1 MRLAGLPGAFIVWND
16 GNSSSLAAEPSAA
29 AVINGGMISLLHRLG
44 AQIAPEFEQ
53 TVTAALNVVL
63 ILALAWAGWKVCT
76 HLLRVARERMVARSA
91 GADAVNRIET
101 MTQVLRYAAS
111 ALVVIVSGMLTLD
124 QLGIAIG
131 PLVATAGVAG
141 VAVGLGLQSL
151 MKDYF
156 AGVVLL
162 IEDQIRKGDV
172 IEAAGKAGLVE
183 EMTLRYVRVRDYD
196 GNVHFIPN
204 GAITTVTNLSRE
216 YAYAVVDAG
225 IAYRADIDRAFDV
238 MREVA
243 GEMRA
248 DGAFSWRIREDLEI
262 AGVERWENSA
272 VVLRARLKVAPLEQ
286 WNVKREFLKRLK
298 YAFDAAGIEIPY
310 PHLTVYAGNT
320 GVRAQ
325 EPFVGAERRR

>member
-1 MRLAGLPGAFIVWND
+1 
-16 GNSSSLAAEPSAA
+16 
-29 AVINGGMISLLHRLG
+29 MISILHRFG
-44 AQIAPEFEQ
+44 AQIAPEFEEML
-53 TVTAALNVVL
+53 TAALHVALV
-63 ILALAWAGWKVCT
+63 LALAWAGWRLCT
-76 HLLRVARERMVARSA
+76 RLLQLARDRMVARST
-91 GADAVNRIET
+91 GTDAANRIET
-101 MTQVLRYAAS
+101 MTQVLRYAVA
-111 ALVVIVSGMLTLD
+111 ALVLVVAGMLTLD
-124 QLGIAIG
+124 QLGIAIA

-141 VAVGLGLQSL
+141 VAIGLGLQSL

-216 YAYAVVDAG
+216 YAYAVIDAG
-225 IAYRADIDRAFDV
+225 IAYRADIDRAFGV

-243 GEMRA
+243 SQMRA
-248 DGAFSWRIREDLEI
+248 DASFSWRIREDLEI

-286 WNVKREFLKRLK
+286 WNVKREFLRRLK

-310 PHLTVYAGNT
+310 PHLTVYAGNARAGAMGGSSMRNVT
-320 GVRAQ
+320 GHD
-325 EPFVGAERRR
+325 

>member
-1 MRLAGLPGAFIVWND
+1 
-16 GNSSSLAAEPSAA
+16 
-29 AVINGGMISLLHRLG
+29 MISLLQRFG
-44 AQIAPEFEQ
+44 ARIAPEFEQ
-53 TVTAALNVVL
+53 TVTAILHVAL
-63 ILALAWAGWKVCT
+63 ILVLAWLGWKVCS
-76 HLLRVARERMVARSA
+76 HVLRLARERMVARST
-91 GADAVNRIET
+91 GGDAANRIET
-101 MTQVLRYAAS
+101 MTQVLRYAA
-111 ALVVIVSGMLTLD
+111 AVLILVVAGMLTLD
-124 QLGIAIG
+124 QLGIAIA

-172 IEAAGKAGLVE
+172 IEAGGKAGLVE

-216 YAYAVVDAG
+216 YAYAVIDAG
-225 IAYRADIDRAFDV
+225 IAYRADIDRAFGV

-243 GEMRA
+243 SQMRA
-248 DGAFSWRIREDLEI
+248 ADAFSWRIREDLEI

-272 VVLRARLKVAPLEQ
+272 VVLRARMKVVPLEQ
-286 WNVKREFLKRLK
+286 WNVKREFLRRLK
-298 YAFDAAGIEIPY
+298 YAFDAAGVEIPY
-310 PHLTVYAGNT
+310 PHLTVYAGNSLVR
-320 GVRAQ
+320 GVGGSSMRNVA
-325 EPFVGAERRR
+325 ARD

>member
-1 MRLAGLPGAFIVWND
+1 V
-16 GNSSSLAAEPSAA
+16 
-29 AVINGGMISLLHRLG
+29 
-44 AQIAPEFEQ
+44 
-53 TVTAALNVVL
+53 
-63 ILALAWAGWKVCT
+63 LAWAGWKVCI

-111 ALVVIVSGMLTLD
+111 ALIVIVAGMLTLD
-124 QLGIAIG
+124 QMGIAIG

-225 IAYRADIDRAFDV
+225 IAYHADIHRAFEV

-248 DGAFSWRIREDLEI
+248 DSAFSWRIREDLEI

-272 VVLRARLKVAPLEQ
+272 IVLRARLKVAPLEQ

-310 PHLTVYAGNT
+310 PHLTVYAGNA
-320 GVRAQ
+320 RARGG
-325 EPFVGAERRR
+325 EPFVGAERRG

>member
-1 MRLAGLPGAFIVWND
+1 
-16 GNSSSLAAEPSAA
+16 
-29 AVINGGMISLLHRLG
+29 MISLLHRFG

-53 TVTAALNVVL
+53 TVAAAMHVALVVVL
-63 ILALAWAGWKVCT
+63 AWVGWWLCT
-76 HLLRVARERMVARSA
+76 HLLRLARERMVARSA
-91 GADAVNRIET
+91 GADAANRIET
-101 MTQVLRYAAS
+101 MTQVLRYAA
-111 ALVVIVSGMLTLD
+111 AALILVVAGMLTLD
-124 QLGIAIG
+124 QVGIAIG

-141 VAVGLGLQSL
+141 VAIGLGLQSL

-162 IEDQIRKGDV
+162 IEDQIRRGDV
-172 IEAAGKAGLVE
+172 IEAVGKAGLVE

-204 GAITTVTNLSRE
+204 GSITTVTNLSRE
-216 YAYAVVDAG
+216 YAYAVIDAG
-225 IAYRADIDRAFDV
+225 IAYRADIDRAFGV

-243 GEMRA
+243 SEMRA

-286 WNVKREFLKRLK
+286 WNVKREFLRRLK
-298 YAFDAAGIEIPY
+298 YAFDASGIEIPY
-310 PHLTVYAGNT
+310 PHLTVYAGNARGRT
-320 GVRAQ
+320 Q
-325 EPFVGAERRR
+325 EAFLGAERRG